1 MPAPHFIEEIFGPI
15 QPVPLERIVEQIV
28 EVPVPGI
35 REEIAEGT
43 WLVPLGRIQERV
55 VDQIPDMLG

>member
-15 QPVPLERIVEQIV
+15 QPVLLERIVEQIV

-43 WLVPLGRIQERV
+43 WLVPLGRIQE
-55 VDQIPDMLG
+55 